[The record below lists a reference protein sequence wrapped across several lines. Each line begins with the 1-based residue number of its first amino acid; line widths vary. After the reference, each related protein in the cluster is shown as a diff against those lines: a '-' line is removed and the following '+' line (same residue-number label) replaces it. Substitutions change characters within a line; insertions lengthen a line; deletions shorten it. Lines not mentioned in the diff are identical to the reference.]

1 MRTTLLTLAL
11 LVSGCSLL
19 DGDADRFDD
28 ATLDVYE
35 VAFNWLPGTAP
46 TTGRMGVALIRSDI
60 APDDD
65 EPDSGGGL
73 SGVWELGGSD
83 TEFPTGRGSARGGLN
98 RDGRTFQVFLFE
110 RDVPGDVTDEGV
122 LYELNGELDGGA
134 LIGTW
139 TRIGSYGT
147 GVLSGRLVRAATENV
162 PVP

>member
-35 VAFNWLPGTAP
+35 VTLDWLPETAP
-46 TTGRMGVALIRSDI
+46 ATGRMGVALIRSDV
-60 APDDD
+60 ALPDDGPD
-65 EPDSGGGL
+65 EGGGL

-83 TEFPTGRGSARGGLN
+83 TRFPTGRGSARGGLD
-98 RDGRTFQVFLFE
+98 RDGRTFQVYLFE

-122 LYELNGELDGGA
+122 LYELNGELDGDV
-134 LIGTW
+134 LTGTW

-147 GVLSGRLVRAATENV
+147 GTLSGRLVRAATEVVLV
-162 PVP
+162 P